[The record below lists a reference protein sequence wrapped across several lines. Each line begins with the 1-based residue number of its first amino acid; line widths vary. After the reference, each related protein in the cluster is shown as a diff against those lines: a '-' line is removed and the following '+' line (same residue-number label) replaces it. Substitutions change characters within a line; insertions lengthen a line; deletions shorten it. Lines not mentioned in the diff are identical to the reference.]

1 MVLDGKNVV
10 ITGATSGIGT
20 EAAIEIARMNPCL
33 VLPVRNMGKGEQVKK
48 QIIAESGNPSV
59 YLMKCDL
66 ASFDSIRDFA
76 REYKKRFSGLHLL
89 INNAGIWEYK
99 RGETEDGIER
109 TFGVNHLGP
118 FLLTNLLLDEIRG
131 GAPARIINVSS
142 EAHRYTVMKFNDP
155 EGRKKF
161 SSFKAYAQSK
171 LANILFTRHLA
182 QMLMD
187 DDVTVNCMHPGFVAT
202 HLFDKIA
209 PFLVT
214 VLGLFMKTP
223 RQGAETIVYL
233 ALSPEI
239 DGNTGGYYVNKKIK
253 KPSRTALDNKAARK
267 LWELSCDYTGVFTA
281 MPDLSYDSHKVKP

>member
-1 MVLDGKNVV
+1 MLLDGKNVI

-33 VLPVRNMGKGEQVKK
+33 VLPVRNLEKGEQVKK
-48 QIIAESGNPSV
+48 RIVAESGNPSV

-76 REYKKRFSGLHLL
+76 REYKKRFRGLHLL
-89 INNAGIWEYK
+89 INNAGIWEFK
-99 RGETEDGIER
+99 KSETKDGIEM

-131 GAPARIINVSS
+131 GTPARIINVSS
-142 EAHRYTVMKFNDP
+142 EAHRYTGMNFDDP
-155 EGRKKF
+155 EGKKKF
-161 SSFKAYAQSK
+161 SSFKAYGQSK
-171 LANILFTRHLA
+171 LANILFTRYLA
-182 QMLMD
+182 EMLRED
-187 DDVTVNCMHPGFVAT
+187 GVTVNCLHPGVVAT

-209 PFLVT
+209 PFLRPVFG
-214 VLGLFMKTP
+214 VFMKSP

-239 DGNTGGYYVNKKIK
+239 NGNTGGYYVNKKNK
-253 KPSRTALDNKAARK
+253 KPSRDALDKEAAKK
-267 LWELSCDYTGVFTA
+267 LWELSSEYTGIFTA
-281 MPDLSYDSHKVKP
+281 MQDLSYDGHKVKP